1 MLSADA
7 ANIASG
13 PCLVYWCS
21 ISNTHATDPTA
32 VELMNGATDTG
43 DIVWGINV
51 EQGRELHAVF
61 DPPLPFATGLT
72 LDVTGGTPRI
82 TIGYV
87 AGKP

>member
-1 MLSADA
+1 
-7 ANIASG
+7 
-13 PCLVYWCS
+13 
-21 ISNTHATDPTA
+21 
-32 VELMNGATDTG
+32 MNGATDTG